1 MSADSCWEGKLKPRD
16 DPTIARI
23 RETRHQ
29 ISERFGHDP
38 QKLVAYYIGLQRKYQ
53 DRVVG
58 ESAGPA
64 QAAKSTEQ
72 SRSAGLVREGERTYT
87 IQGEDVDATDQ
98 TKTDESKASE

>member
-1 MSADSCWEGKLKPRD
+1 MKPRD

-38 QKLVAYYIGLQRKYQ
+38 QKLIAYYVGLQKKYQ

-64 QAAKSTEQ
+64 QAAKSAEQ
-72 SRSAGLVREGERTYT
+72 IRPAGFVRESEETYT
-87 IQGEDVDATDQ
+87 IQGEGVDATGQ
-98 TKTDESKASE
+98 TKTDEPKASE

>member
-1 MSADSCWEGKLKPRD
+1 MMLQD

-38 QKLVAYYIGLQRKYQ
+38 QKLIAYYVGLQKKYQ

-58 ESAGPA
+58 EAAGSA
-64 QAAKSTEQ
+64 QAAKNAEQ
-72 SRSAGLVREGERTYT
+72 IRPTGFVREGEETYT
-87 IQGEDVDATDQ
+87 IQGKGVDATGQ
-98 TKTDESKASE
+98 TKTDKPKASE

>member
-1 MSADSCWEGKLKPRD
+1 MLQA

-38 QKLVAYYIGLQRKYQ
+38 QKLIAYYVELQKKYQ

-58 ESAGPA
+58 EAGGPA
-64 QAAKSTEQ
+64 QTAENAEQ
-72 SRSAGLVREGERTYT
+72 IRPAGVVREEDATYA
-87 IQGEDVDATDQ
+87 IQGEGVDATGD
-98 TKTDESKASE
+98 TEVDLPTVLE

>member
-1 MSADSCWEGKLKPRD
+1 MKSLD

-38 QKLVAYYIGLQRKYQ
+38 QKLIAYYIGRPKKYQ

-58 ESAGPA
+58 EAAGPA
-64 QAAKSTEQ
+64 QAAKSAEQ
-72 SRSAGLVREGERTYT
+72 SRPVGFVREGETTYT
-87 IQGEDVDATDQ
+87 VSDGHIDATAELGSNQQ
-98 TKTDESKASE
+98 TASGS

>member
-1 MSADSCWEGKLKPRD
+1 MKPRD

-38 QKLVAYYIGLQRKYQ
+38 QKLIAYYVGLQKKYQ

-58 ESAGPA
+58 EAAEPA
-64 QAAKSTEQ
+64 EAAKCAEQ
-72 SRSAGLVREGERTYT
+72 VRPAGLVREEDAIYT
-87 IQGEDVDATDQ
+87 IQGEDVSWNELIR
-98 TKTDESKASE
+98 KVKEICSVH